1 MSQPSLPRLGFVG
14 AGRIARCLALG
25 FARAGCPVTA
35 IASRSPHSAR
45 QLGSQIESCAAYDDP
60 QRAFES
66 ADILFLTVPDDSI
79 GTTANTLA
87 FPGHAAPGEKAW
99 AVVHCSGASP
109 VELLAPARDQ
119 GASIG
124 GFHPLYLF
132 SGNLTDVDRIAGSSV
147 TIEADGP
154 LKGELMTLAAALR
167 CHPLSIPPGGPA
179 AVPRRGA
186 SHCEL
191 CFMQSG

>member
-25 FARAGCPVTA
+25 FARAGYPVTA
-35 IASRSPHSAR
+35 IASRSPESAR
-45 QLGSQIESCAAYDDP
+45 QLASQIESCAAYDDP
-60 QRAFES
+60 QRIVES

-79 GTTANTLA
+79 GSTANTLA
-87 FPGHAAPGEKAW
+87 FPAGVAPGKEAW

-109 VELLAPARDQ
+109 VELLAPARDR

-132 SGNLTDVDRIAGSSV
+132 SGDLTDVDRIAGWLGDDRGGRRAQGR
-147 TIEADGP
+147 ADG
-154 LKGELMTLAAALR
+154 TRRRVALPSAVDSR
-167 CHPLSIPPGGPA
+167 RRPASVSRGGP
-179 AVPRRGA
+179 
-186 SHCEL
+186 L
-191 CFMQSG
+191 CGQFCLMQSG